1 MTNRLAITAL
11 AAGLATTA
19 ATTPAPAQGF
29 AALISPPR
37 FELKAQPG
45 KQLREVIEIT
55 NASGQAAKFK
65 LRTAEWSLGPDGS
78 VKFDDAL
85 KPGSCRP
92 WVAVER
98 REITVSPGGKYRY
111 RFEVA
116 PPADAG
122 AGECRFA
129 LLVEGDETAVP
140 MAGGP
145 SLPIAGRLGVIVY
158 VTVGAAQPQLEVVGG
173 KVDKV
178 DQQQLPVI
186 LVKNSGDAHG
196 RLTGFLGGTDASGRK
211 LEFTPSTLPILPGE
225 TRAIPLALH
234 RERDEGAIA
243 IAYPITIRGKL
254 EWGDNKTTPL
264 EQSFAR

>member
-1 MTNRLAITAL
+1 MSHRLPIATLAAL
-11 AAGLATTA
+11 ATLA
-19 ATTPAPAQGF
+19 ATPGDSLAQGF

-37 FELKAQPG
+37 FELNGQPG

-55 NASGQAAKFK
+55 NAGAQPAKFK
-65 LRTAEWSLGPDGS
+65 LRTAEWSLAADGS
-78 VKFDDAL
+78 VKFEDAL

-98 REITVSPGGKYRY
+98 REISVSPGGKYRY
-111 RFEVA
+111 RFEVT
-116 PPADAG
+116 PPAETPAS
-122 AGECRFA
+122 ECRFA
-129 LLVEGDETAVP
+129 ILVEGDETAVP

-158 VTVGAAQPQLEVVGG
+158 VTVAGAQPELDVVGG

-178 DQQQLPVI
+178 NQALMPVI
-186 LVKNSGDAHG
+186 LVKNNGNAHG
-196 RLTGFLGGTDASGRK
+196 RLTGFLSGTDAAGKK

-234 RERDEGAIA
+234 RERDTGAVA

-254 EWGDNKTTPL
+254 EWGDNKTTPF
-264 EQSFAR
+264 ERSFTR